1 MDFARRSKEEGL
13 KVTKEEAASREVVL
27 NIELDSE
34 DVEPYLDRSYRRM
47 VNRVQIPGFRKGKAP
62 RTLVENYLGKEA
74 MIRDSLDYIA
84 QQSIEKAIETEE
96 LDVFG
101 EPDVEVV
108 EVNPP
113 SFKATLCLEPIVD
126 LGDFRS
132 LRIKPDPVEVTDE
145 QVSQVIEQMRYES
158 APWEPV
164 ERAVQFGDLIT
175 LDVDGFIDG
184 QQVADD
190 REVEFIPQ
198 QDNPMPFTGF
208 SVHLEGVSKGQEKE
222 FTLPIPEDYPDESMQ
237 GKECRFK
244 VTIHEIKEKALPEI
258 DDEFAKG
265 VGEGHESVEALKQS
279 VLDNLTAQAERVS
292 QRSFQEMT
300 LQKVI
305 DGAKIE
311 MSSITTNRE
320 IDHML
325 ENRAEALR
333 SQRISMDDYLRS
345 ASKTEEELREEL
357 RPSAEEQVTRFLVLR
372 QLAKEEDLAVEDTD
386 IDSEVDSIS
395 GGQSE
400 SAESL
405 RQALASESARASVA
419 SVILSR
425 KVLERL
431 SEIVQSDDPPQAVQ
445 SATDESEDEAPSQ
458 SAEEADQAETE
469 DQEGEGASDKQPA

>member
-1 MDFARRSKEEGL
+1 M
-13 KVTKEEAASREVVL
+13 KVTKEDAASREVVL
-27 NIELDSE
+27 NIELDSD

-96 LDVFG
+96 LDIFG
-101 EPDVEVV
+101 EPDVEVI

-132 LRIKPDPVEVTDE
+132 LRIKPDPVEVTDD
-145 QVSQVIEQMRYES
+145 QVSEMVEQLRHNA

-164 ERAVQFGDLIT
+164 ERPVRFGDLIT

-190 REVEFIPQ
+190 KEVEFIPE

-222 FTLPIPEDYPDESMQ
+222 FTLPIPEDYPDESIQ

-244 VTIHEIKEKALPEI
+244 VTIHEIKEKALPEV

-265 VGEGHESVEALKQS
+265 VGEGFESVEALKQNIF
-279 VLDNLTAQAERVS
+279 DNLTTQAEMVS
-292 QRSFQEMT
+292 QRSFQETT

-305 DGAKIE
+305 DGANIE
-311 MSSITTNRE
+311 MSGIPTDRE

-333 SQRISMDDYLRS
+333 SRRISMDDYLRS
-345 ASKTEEELREEL
+345 AAKTEDELREEM
-357 RPSAEEQVTRFLVLR
+357 RPSAEERVTRFLVMR
-372 QLAKEEDLAVEDTD
+372 QLAKEEGLSVEDSD
-386 IDSEVDSIS
+386 IDTEVDSIT

-400 SAESL
+400 SPEAL
-405 RQALASESARASVA
+405 RQALVDDNLRASVA
-419 SVILSR
+419 SAILSR

-431 SEIVQSDDPPQAVQ
+431 SEIVQSDDPPQAAQ
-445 SATDESEDEAPSQ
+445 SPTDEAVDEAPSQ
-458 SAEEADQAETE
+458 SAEETDEAGTE
-469 DQEGEGASDKQPA
+469 DQEGEGASDNQPE

>member
-1 MDFARRSKEEGL
+1 M

-27 NIELDSE
+27 NIELDSD

-101 EPDVEVV
+101 EPNVEVV
-108 EVNPP
+108 EVDPP
-113 SFKATLCLEPIVD
+113 SFKATVCLEPIVD

-132 LRIKPDPVEVTDE
+132 LRIKPDPVEVTDD
-145 QVSQVIEQMRYES
+145 QVSEMVEELRRNA

-164 ERAVQFGDLIT
+164 ERPVQFGDLIT

-190 REVEFIPQ
+190 KEVEFIPQ

-208 SVHLEGVSKGQEKE
+208 SVHLEGTSKGQEKE
-222 FTLPIPEDYPDESMQ
+222 FTLPIPEDYPDESIQ

-244 VTIHEIKEKALPEI
+244 VTIHEIKEKALPEV

-265 VGEGHESVEALKQS
+265 VGEGFETVEALKQNIF
-279 VLDNLTAQAERVS
+279 DNLTTQAEMVS
-292 QRSFQEMT
+292 QRSFQETT

-305 DGAKIE
+305 EGANIE
-311 MSSITTNRE
+311 MSGITTDRE
-320 IDHML
+320 IDQML

-333 SQRISMDDYLRS
+333 SRRISMDDYLRS
-345 ASKTEEELREEL
+345 ASKTEDELREEL
-357 RPSAEEQVTRFLVLR
+357 RPSAEERVTRFLVLR
-372 QLAKEEDLAVEDTD
+372 QLAKEEGLSVD
-386 IDSEVDSIS
+386 DSDVDAEVDSIT

-400 SAESL
+400 SPEAL
-405 RQALASESARASVA
+405 RQALVDSNLRASVA
-419 SVILSR
+419 SAILSR
-425 KVLERL
+425 KVMERL
-431 SEIVQSDDPPQAVQ
+431 SQIVQSDDPPQEAQ
-445 SATDESEDEAPSQ
+445 SATDEAPDEAPSQ
-458 SAEEADQAETE
+458 SAEETDEAGTE
-469 DQEGEGASDKQPA
+469 DQEGEGASDNRPE

>member
-1 MDFARRSKEEGL
+1 M

-27 NIELDSE
+27 NIELDSD

-96 LDVFG
+96 LDIFG

-132 LRIKPDPVEVTDE
+132 LRMKPDPVEVTDD
-145 QVSQVIEQMRYES
+145 QVSEMVEQLRHNA

-164 ERAVQFGDLIT
+164 ERPVSFGDLIT

-190 REVEFIPQ
+190 KEVEFIPQ

-208 SVHLEGVSKGQEKE
+208 SVHLEGVSKGQVKE
-222 FTLPIPEDYPDESMQ
+222 FTLPIPEDYPDESIQ

-244 VTIHEIKEKALPEI
+244 VTIHEIKEKALPEV

-265 VGEGHESVEALKQS
+265 VGEGFENVEALKQNIF
-279 VLDNLTAQAERVS
+279 DNLTTQAQMVS
-292 QRSFQEMT
+292 QRSFQETT

-305 DGAKIE
+305 AGANIE
-311 MSSITTNRE
+311 MSGIPTDRE

-333 SQRISMDDYLRS
+333 SRRISMDDYLRS
-345 ASKTEEELREEL
+345 ASKTEDELREEM
-357 RPSAEEQVTRFLVLR
+357 RPSAQERVTRFLVLR
-372 QLAKEEDLAVEDTD
+372 QLAKEEGLSVDDSD
-386 IDSEVDSIS
+386 IDTEVDSIT

-400 SAESL
+400 SPEAL
-405 RQALASESARASVA
+405 RQALVDDNLRASVA
-419 SVILSR
+419 SAILSR

-431 SEIVQSDDPPQAVQ
+431 SEIVQSDDPPQATQ
-445 SATDESEDEAPSQ
+445 SATDEAVEEAPSQ
-458 SAEEADQAETE
+458 SAEETDEAGTE
-469 DQEGEGASDKQPA
+469 DQEGEGASDNQPE

>member
-1 MDFARRSKEEGL
+1 M

-27 NIELDSE
+27 SIELDSD

-74 MIRDSLDYIA
+74 MIRDSLDYIV
-84 QQSIEKAIETEE
+84 QQTIEKAIETEE

-101 EPDVEVV
+101 EPDIEVV

-113 SFKATLCLEPIVD
+113 SFKATVCLEPIVD

-132 LRIKPDPVEVTDE
+132 LRMKPEPVEVTDE
-145 QVSQVIEQMRYES
+145 QVSEVLERMRYDS

-164 ERAVQFGDLIT
+164 DRPIRFGDLIT
-175 LDVDGFIDG
+175 LDVDGFIEG

-198 QDNPMPFTGF
+198 LDNPMPFTGF
-208 SVHLEGVSKGQEKE
+208 SVHLEGVAKGQVKE
-222 FTLPIPEDYPDESMQ
+222 FSLPIPEDYPDDAIQ

-265 VGEGHESVEALKQS
+265 VGEGHESVEALRQN
-279 VLDNLTAQAERVS
+279 VLDNLTARAESVAE
-292 QRSFQEMT
+292 RSFQEMT

-311 MSSITTNRE
+311 MSSIPTNRE
-320 IDHML
+320 IDHLL

-333 SQRISMDDYLRS
+333 NRRIDMDDYLRS

-357 RPSAEEQVTRFLVLR
+357 RPSAEERVTRFLVLR
-372 QLAKEEDLAVEDTD
+372 QLSKEEGLAVDDAD
-386 IDSEVDSIS
+386 IDTEVDSIS

-400 SAESL
+400 SSENL
-405 RQALASESARASVA
+405 RQALSTESARASVA
-419 SVILSR
+419 SAILSR
-425 KVLERL
+425 KTLERL
-431 SEIVQSDDPPQAVQ
+431 SEIVQSAEEPEPAQPA
-445 SATDESEDEAPSQ
+445 SEETADEEPSQ
-458 SAEEADQAETE
+458 AAEGADPAEAE
-469 DQEGEGASDKQPA
+469 DREGDFASDK

>member
-1 MDFARRSKEEGL
+1 M

-27 NIELDSE
+27 NIELDSD
-34 DVEPYLDRSYRRM
+34 DVEAYLDRSYRRM
-47 VNRVQIPGFRKGKAP
+47 VNRVQVPGFRKGKAP

-84 QQSIEKAIETEE
+84 QQSIEKAIESEE

-101 EPDVEVV
+101 EPNVEVV

-113 SFKATLCLEPIVD
+113 SFKATVCLEPIVD

-132 LRIKPDPVEVTDE
+132 LRIKPDPVEVTDD
-145 QVSQVIEQMRYES
+145 QVSEMVEELRRNA

-164 ERAVQFGDLIT
+164 ERPVQFGDLIT

-190 REVEFIPQ
+190 KEVEFIPQ

-208 SVHLEGVSKGQEKE
+208 SVHLEGTSKGQEKE
-222 FTLPIPEDYPDESMQ
+222 FTLPIPEDYPDESIQ

-244 VTIHEIKEKALPEI
+244 VTIHEIKEKALPEV

-265 VGEGHESVEALKQS
+265 VGDGFETVEALKQNIF
-279 VLDNLTAQAERVS
+279 DNLTTQAEMVS
-292 QRSFQEMT
+292 QRSFQETT

-305 DGAKIE
+305 EGANIE
-311 MSSITTNRE
+311 MSGITTDRE
-320 IDHML
+320 IDQML

-333 SQRISMDDYLRS
+333 SRRISMDDYLRS
-345 ASKTEEELREEL
+345 ASKTEDELREEL
-357 RPSAEEQVTRFLVLR
+357 RPSAEERVTRFLVLR
-372 QLAKEEDLAVEDTD
+372 QLAKEEGLSVD
-386 IDSEVDSIS
+386 DSDVDAEVDSIT

-400 SAESL
+400 SPEAL
-405 RQALASESARASVA
+405 QQALVDSNFRVSVA
-419 SVILSR
+419 SAILSR
-425 KVLERL
+425 KVMERL
-431 SEIVQSDDPPQAVQ
+431 SEIVQSDDPPQEAQ
-445 SATDESEDEAPSQ
+445 SATDEAPDEAPSQ
-458 SAEEADQAETE
+458 SAEETDEAGTE
-469 DQEGEGASDKQPA
+469 DQEGEGASDNRPE

>member
-1 MDFARRSKEEGL
+1 M
-13 KVTKEEAASREVVL
+13 KVTKEEPASREVVL

-84 QQSIEKAIETEE
+84 QQSIEKAIENEQLE
-96 LDVFG
+96 VFG
-101 EPDVEVV
+101 DPDVEVV
-108 EVNPP
+108 EINPP
-113 SFKATLCLEPIVD
+113 SFKATVSLEPIVD
-126 LGDFRS
+126 LGAFRS
-132 LRIKPDPVEVTDE
+132 LRMKPEPVEVTDE
-145 QVSQVIEQMRYES
+145 QVSEIIEQMRYES

-164 ERAVQFGDLIT
+164 ERPIKFGDLIT

-222 FTLPIPEDYPDESMQ
+222 FTLPIPEDYPDESIQ

-244 VTIHEIKEKALPEI
+244 VTIHEIKEKALPEV

-265 VGEGHESVEALKQS
+265 IGEGYESVDALKQN
-279 VLDNLTAQAERVS
+279 VLDNLTSQAERAS
-292 QRSFQEMT
+292 QREFQEAA

-305 DGAKIE
+305 DGANIE
-311 MSSITTNRE
+311 MASITTNRE
-320 IDHML
+320 IDNML

-333 SQRISMDDYLRS
+333 SRRISMDDYLRS

-357 RPSAEEQVTRFLVLR
+357 RSSAEERVTRFLVLR
-372 QLAKEEDLAVEDTD
+372 QLAKEEDLAVEDED
-386 IDSEVDSIS
+386 IDAEVDTIS

-405 RQALASESARASVA
+405 RQALSTDSARASVA
-419 SVILSR
+419 SAILSR

-431 SEIVQSDDPPQAVQ
+431 SEIVQSDDQPEDAQPTPDQP
-445 SATDESEDEAPSQ
+445 TDEASSP
-458 SAEEADQAETE
+458 SAEEDGEAETE
-469 DQEGEGASDKQPA
+469 DQEGEGASDKQPE